1 MTAIFNLD
9 KSHSISNI
17 FVVTK
22 IWNNSMEVI
31 GLTVDLNNK
40 KELSG
45 LFHEYRAL
53 SLVPSHP

>member
-17 FVVTK
+17 VVVTK
-22 IWNNSMEVI
+22 IWNNSMEVL
-31 GLTVDLNNK
+31 GLTIDLNNK

-45 LFHEYRAL
+45 T
-53 SLVPSHP
+53 